1 MRILLL
7 LLFAYISCGGFAQSV
22 VEIKPEDIKDSGF
35 FFWGQS
41 PVCDSYED
49 AEKKATK
56 AMFKNIV
63 NTGEFDLIEFGTDR
77 DGHIEKI
84 IESFKFKIDN
94 NKYKKIINIK
104 NDTKNDEYSCLV
116 YISKEDFDALCD
128 DRTNEL
134 QRRFKLAQ
142 MKEDDNVM
150 VDALREYY
158 WSLMICVA
166 HPQGN
171 KLTVDVDGDELHAY
185 TYLYDHITE
194 VLDSFTF
201 AISKDNPGE
210 IHEDGI
216 SVILNVR
223 TYGDDVSELKIKY
236 HNGLDARVST
246 IVRNGKVQLEL
257 SNPDIEKIDIQIEYD
272 FMHELEVHHG
282 MKVIMDNVDKVVMKK
297 NVRREVDLQPYL
309 RYFKGADEIK
319 PGDVVAGTSLKENQS
334 YYLSVMQNIETSF
347 RSHNY
352 DSVRQYFTTEAYA
365 MLDTLIRSAKVSV
378 VGVQEY
384 KFIELDN
391 RTMCYDIDMKFE
403 FRNHAS
409 FIREVVFRFDN
420 NTRLISSLA
429 FRLSSIAEN
438 DIIKKSKWDNESKL
452 ALISFLEDYQT
463 AYALKRYDYLE
474 SIFSDDA
481 LIIVGHVVE
490 KMEPEDMKDVK
501 VLNLP
506 QKQID
511 LLRMDKNKYFERMSR
526 LFNSQEYINIRFTET
541 DFTRQKNSSEED
553 KKGEDIF
560 GVRLLQEYKSTT
572 YGDVGYLFLMVDL
585 RDKIRPMIHVRAW
598 QPDKTDL
605 DNLVGLKDIR

>member
-7 LLFAYISCGGFAQSV
+7 SFLVFISLSVGAQST
-22 VEIKPEDIKDSGF
+22 VELEPEYIKDSGD

-41 PVCDSYED
+41 AVCDSYED

-63 NTGEFDLIEFGTDR
+63 NTGEFDLIEFGADR
-77 DGHIEKI
+77 DEHLEKI
-84 IESFKFKIDN
+84 IESFKFKIEN
-94 NKYKKIINIK
+94 NKYKKIIDIK
-104 NDTKNDEYSCLV
+104 KDTKNEEYSCLV
-116 YISKEDFDALCD
+116 YMSKEDVDALCA
-128 DRTNEL
+128 DRTQEL
-134 QRRFKLAQ
+134 QRRFRLAY
-142 MKEDDNVM
+142 MKEENGVM

-158 WSLMICVA
+158 WAMMICVA

-171 KLTVDVDGDELHAY
+171 KLTVDVDGEELHAY
-185 TYLYDHITE
+185 TYLYDHVTE

-210 IHEDGI
+210 IREDGI

-223 TYGDDVSELKIKY
+223 AYGNDVSELRVKY
-236 HNGLDARVST
+236 HNGLDTRIST
-246 IVRNGKVQLEL
+246 TIRNGKLQLEL
-257 SNPDIEKIDIQIEYD
+257 ATTEVDKIDIQIEYD
-272 FMHELEVHHG
+272 FAHELVAHHG
-282 MKVIMDNVDKVVMKK
+282 MKAIMDNVDKVVIKR
-297 NVRREVDLQPYL
+297 NVRKEIDVKPYL
-309 RYFKGADEIK
+309 QYFKGSDQIK
-319 PGDVVAGTSLKENQS
+319 TGNVETGTSLKENEK
-334 YYLSVMQNIETSF
+334 YYLAVMQNIETAF
-347 RSHNY
+347 RAQNY
-352 DSVRQYFTTEAYA
+352 NSVRQYFTPEAYA
-365 MLDTLIRSAKVSV
+365 MLDTLVTSAKVSV

-384 KFIELDN
+384 KFVELDN

-403 FRNHAS
+403 FSNHAP

-438 DIIKKSKWDNESKL
+438 DITSKSKWPSECRLS
-452 ALISFLEDYQT
+452 LISFLEDYQT

-490 KMEPEDMKDVK
+490 KPKIEMTDKKEF
-501 VLNLP
+501 NLP
-506 QKQID
+506 AKEVE
-511 LLRMDKNKYFERMSR
+511 LLKMNKDQYFERLSDV
-526 LFNSQEYINIRFTET
+526 FNSQEYINVRFTET
-541 DFTRQKNSSEED
+541 VFTKQKNSFDED
-553 KKGEDIF
+553 KSGEDIF
-560 GVRLLQEYKSTT
+560 GVRLLQEYTSAT

-585 RDKIRPMIHVRAW
+585 RDKLRPVIHVRAW

-605 DNLVGLKDIR
+605 NTLVGLKDIK

>member
-501 VLNLP
+501 MLNLP

>member
-7 LLFAYISCGGFAQSV
+7 SFLVFISLSVGAQST
-22 VEIKPEDIKDSGF
+22 VELEPEYIKDSGD

-41 PVCDSYED
+41 AVCDSYED

-63 NTGEFDLIEFGTDR
+63 NTGEFDLIEFGADR
-77 DGHIEKI
+77 DEHLEKI

-94 NKYKKIINIK
+94 NKYKKIIDIK
-104 NDTKNDEYSCLV
+104 KDTKNEEYSCLV
-116 YISKEDFDALCD
+116 YMSKEDVDALCA
-128 DRTNEL
+128 DRTQEL
-134 QRRFKLAQ
+134 QRRFRLAY
-142 MKEDDNVM
+142 MKEENGVM

-158 WSLMICVA
+158 WAMMICVA

-171 KLTVDVDGDELHAY
+171 KLTVDVDGEELHAY
-185 TYLYDHITE
+185 TYLYDHVTE

-210 IHEDGI
+210 IREDGI

-223 TYGDDVSELKIKY
+223 AYGNDVSELRVKY
-236 HNGLDARVST
+236 HNGLDTRIST
-246 IVRNGKVQLEL
+246 TIRNGKLQLEL
-257 SNPDIEKIDIQIEYD
+257 ATTEVDKIDIQIEYD
-272 FMHELEVHHG
+272 FAHELVAHHG
-282 MKVIMDNVDKVVMKK
+282 MKAIMDNVDKVVIKR
-297 NVRREVDLQPYL
+297 NVRKEIDVKPYL
-309 RYFKGADEIK
+309 QYFKGSDQIK
-319 PGDVVAGTSLKENQS
+319 TGNVETGTSLKENEK
-334 YYLSVMQNIETSF
+334 YYLAVMQNIETAF
-347 RSHNY
+347 RAQNY
-352 DSVRQYFTTEAYA
+352 NSVRQYFTPEAYA
-365 MLDTLIRSAKVSV
+365 MLDTLVTSAKVSV

-384 KFIELDN
+384 KFVELDN

-403 FRNHAS
+403 FSNHAP

-438 DIIKKSKWDNESKL
+438 DITSKSKWPSECRLS
-452 ALISFLEDYQT
+452 LISFLEDYQT

-490 KMEPEDMKDVK
+490 KPKIEMTDKKEF
-501 VLNLP
+501 NLP
-506 QKQID
+506 AKEVE
-511 LLRMDKNKYFERMSR
+511 LLKMNKDQYFERLSDV
-526 LFNSQEYINIRFTET
+526 FNSQEYINVRFTET
-541 DFTRQKNSSEED
+541 VFTKQKNSFDED
-553 KKGEDIF
+553 KSGEDIF
-560 GVRLLQEYKSTT
+560 GVRLLQEYTSAT

-585 RDKIRPMIHVRAW
+585 RDKLRPLIHVRAW

-605 DNLVGLKDIR
+605 NTLVGLKDIK

>member
-7 LLFAYISCGGFAQSV
+7 SFLVFISLSVGAQST
-22 VEIKPEDIKDSGF
+22 VELEPEYIKDSGD

-41 PVCDSYED
+41 AVCDSYED

-63 NTGEFDLIEFGTDR
+63 NTGEFDLIEFGVDR
-77 DGHIEKI
+77 DEHLEKI
-84 IESFKFKIDN
+84 IESFKFKIEN
-94 NKYKKIINIK
+94 NKYKKIIDIK
-104 NDTKNDEYSCLV
+104 KDTKNEEYSCLV
-116 YISKEDFDALCD
+116 YMSKEDVDALCA
-128 DRTNEL
+128 DRTQEL
-134 QRRFKLAQ
+134 QRRFRLAY
-142 MKEDDNVM
+142 MKEENGVM

-158 WSLMICVA
+158 WAMMICVA

-171 KLTVDVDGDELHAY
+171 KLTVDVDGEELHAY
-185 TYLYDHITE
+185 TYLYDHVTE

-210 IHEDGI
+210 IREDGI

-223 TYGDDVSELKIKY
+223 AYGNDVSELRVKY
-236 HNGLDARVST
+236 HNGLDTRIST
-246 IVRNGKVQLEL
+246 TIRNGKLQLEL
-257 SNPDIEKIDIQIEYD
+257 ATTEVDKIDIQIEYD
-272 FMHELEVHHG
+272 FAHELVAHHG
-282 MKVIMDNVDKVVMKK
+282 MKAIMDNVDKVVIKR
-297 NVRREVDLQPYL
+297 NVRKEIDVKPYL
-309 RYFKGADEIK
+309 QYFKGSDQIK
-319 PGDVVAGTSLKENQS
+319 TGNVETGTSLKENEK
-334 YYLSVMQNIETSF
+334 YYLAVMQNIETAF
-347 RSHNY
+347 RAQNY
-352 DSVRQYFTTEAYA
+352 NSVRQYFTPEAYA
-365 MLDTLIRSAKVSV
+365 MLDTLVTSAKVSV

-384 KFIELDN
+384 KFVELDN

-403 FRNHAS
+403 FSNHAP

-438 DIIKKSKWDNESKL
+438 DITSKSKWPSECRLS
-452 ALISFLEDYQT
+452 LISFLEDYQT

-490 KMEPEDMKDVK
+490 KPKIEMTDKKEF
-501 VLNLP
+501 NLP
-506 QKQID
+506 AKEVE
-511 LLRMDKNKYFERMSR
+511 LLKMNKDQYFERLSDV
-526 LFNSQEYINIRFTET
+526 FNSQEYINVRFTET
-541 DFTRQKNSSEED
+541 VFTKQKNSFDED
-553 KKGEDIF
+553 KSGEDIF
-560 GVRLLQEYKSTT
+560 GVRLLQEYTSAT

-585 RDKIRPMIHVRAW
+585 RDKLRPVIHVRAW

-605 DNLVGLKDIR
+605 NTLVGLKDIK